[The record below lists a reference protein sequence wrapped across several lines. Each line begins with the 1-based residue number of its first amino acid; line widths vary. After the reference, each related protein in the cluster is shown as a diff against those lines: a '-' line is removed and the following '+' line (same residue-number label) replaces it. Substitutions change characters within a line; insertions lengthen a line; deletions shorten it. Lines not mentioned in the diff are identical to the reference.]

1 MGLEKIQR
9 HHLLIVVLAA
19 GSSKRFGRKN
29 KLLETFNEKLVL
41 ETTLENVLKVF
52 NTDKIIVITGYQNNK
67 IEQIIEKYNVKS
79 FFNKNYTLGIGTS
92 ISSAIKENKID
103 FDGALIL
110 PGDMPLISTL
120 DFKNLVNAFYQ
131 NNKTKIISPRFKNK
145 NGKPVILQKTFF
157 KLFKSLKNVAIDT
170 VPIISSYIKFTDFF
184 IDAFSTEYLIS
195 QFLFIFLSLSKA
207 IFVFCAPKSPS

>member
-1 MGLEKIQR
+1 MIN

-92 ISSAIKENKID
+92 ISCAIKENKID

-145 NGKPVILQKTFF
+145 NGNPVILPKTFF
-157 KLFKSLKNVAIDT
+157 KLLKSLKNDEGARNFLDEKDVLYIETSFGTTFDIDSE
-170 VPIISSYIKFTDFF
+170 IDILKAKQNKKDF
-184 IDAFSTEYLIS
+184 
-195 QFLFIFLSLSKA
+195 
-207 IFVFCAPKSPS
+207 